1 MTLTMMMMLIM
12 LRIKTK
18 YDTIYDNDADD
29 DDCRPHEGNSVRE
42 TASFQTGRSRTMFI
56 PVLDR

>member
-1 MTLTMMMMLIM
+1 MTHALTD
-12 LRIKTK
+12 
-18 YDTIYDNDADD
+18 YVEDEDD
-29 DDCRPHEGNSVRE
+29 DGTDYDDYRPLEGNSVRE